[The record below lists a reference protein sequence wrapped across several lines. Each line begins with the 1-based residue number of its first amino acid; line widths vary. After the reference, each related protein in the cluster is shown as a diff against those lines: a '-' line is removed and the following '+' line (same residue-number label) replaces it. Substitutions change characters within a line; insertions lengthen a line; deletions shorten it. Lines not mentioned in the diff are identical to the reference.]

1 MNQRQ
6 MISRYKRNPFVTRR
20 CKTSIAAALLAVI
33 AACAF
38 AQVVWQPPIRHETI
52 TFYDASRDNRP
63 VAVEIVV
70 RRDKE
75 IQANAGPPTPWGVLQ
90 IATGPISDRWGRKGL
105 IASGMW
111 VQAAGLFNAGSMQV

>member
-38 AQVVWQPPIRHETI
+38 AQVVWQPLCVPKTSSEFFER
-52 TFYDASRDNRP
+52 
-63 VAVEIVV
+63 
-70 RRDKE
+70 
-75 IQANAGPPTPWGVLQ
+75 
-90 IATGPISDRWGRKGL
+90 
-105 IASGMW
+105 
-111 VQAAGLFNAGSMQV
+111 